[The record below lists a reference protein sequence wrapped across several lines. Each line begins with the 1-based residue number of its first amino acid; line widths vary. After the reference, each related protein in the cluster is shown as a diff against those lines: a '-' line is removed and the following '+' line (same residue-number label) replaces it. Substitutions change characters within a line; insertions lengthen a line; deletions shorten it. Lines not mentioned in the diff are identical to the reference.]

1 MRIKIYFFKRWN
13 KLINIKISIK
23 RSALSIHI
31 ELVYKT
37 PVYKELCCMVST
49 CYIYSLEYFSVGHT
63 TLSAKEVAAQA
74 FMFFAAGFETA
85 ATTISFCLY
94 ELALNPDI
102 QDRLRNEIDT
112 VLKKHGGSVTY
123 EGIQEMSYL
132 DKTISGNVFETIQVN
147 T

>member
-1 MRIKIYFFKRWN
+1 
-13 KLINIKISIK
+13 
-23 RSALSIHI
+23 
-31 ELVYKT
+31 
-37 PVYKELCCMVST
+37 MVST